1 MSDTQKKCP
10 RCGAI
15 HFLKGVYCGPS
26 CANVREQP
34 ADVRAAK
41 SKKLKAYHASP
52 EGIATASISRDFM
65 LQINRE
71 KWAKPGEYILQDED
85 WMLSITFDDSE
96 ASDIYSDGKDIWSS
110 Q

>member
-1 MSDTQKKCP
+1 MSDNQKKCP
-10 RCGAI
+10 RCGVS
-15 HFLKGVYCGPS
+15 HCRKGIYCSLS

-34 ADVRAAK
+34 AELREAK

-71 KWAKPGEYILQDED
+71 KWAKPGEYLLQDED
-85 WMLSITFDDSE
+85 WMLDITFDDSE
-96 ASDIYSDGKDIWSS
+96 DSDIYSDGKDIWSP
-110 Q
+110 